1 MESNSSPSI
10 QPSSFTR
17 KRYQK
22 HPTQTSTS
30 KLNLSVTL
38 NPSDSASCSMTS
50 AQNLK
55 QKQLIN
61 TYGPNSA
68 FKCRASCKTLEFS
81 LIKDYFFEVSG
92 TNLILTKSIDDHNLK
107 NAEDTERE
115 EKDTR
120 EKAEN
125 MRKIRKI
132 GNAHKKL
139 TVKVNR
145 KERNID
151 EEVCRSGS
159 SDSTPHLYVS
169 YKERLCGILLSYFN

>member
-115 EKDTR
+115 EKDLVIALTLMHMR
-120 EKAEN
+120 GVLHSISQGSPFEKFV
-125 MRKIRKI
+125 KIC
-132 GNAHKKL
+132 
-139 TVKVNR
+139 VKCV
-145 KERNID
+145 KFVKFVKFCEI
-151 EEVCRSGS
+151 
-159 SDSTPHLYVS
+159 
-169 YKERLCGILLSYFN
+169 